1 MTLPM
6 ARDLGRFKIRVMTIA
21 PGIFMTP
28 MGKDVPEKITEQL
41 KQTTPL
47 GRYGAPTEFAVVAR
61 SIIENPYATGTTW
74 RLDGG
79 IRLPF
84 L

>member
-28 MGKDVPEKITEQL
+28 MGKDLPDKI
-41 KQTTPL
+41 
-47 GRYGAPTEFAVVAR
+47 G
-61 SIIENPYATGTTW
+61 
-74 RLDGG
+74 
-79 IRLPF
+79 
-84 L
+84 